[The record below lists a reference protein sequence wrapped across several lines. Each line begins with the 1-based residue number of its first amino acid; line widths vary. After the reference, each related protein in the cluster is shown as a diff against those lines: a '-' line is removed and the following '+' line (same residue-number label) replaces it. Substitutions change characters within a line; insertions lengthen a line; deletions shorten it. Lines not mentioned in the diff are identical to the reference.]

1 MLGRHPKR
9 KKKEYLKKKK
19 KRNTSGY
26 MPGWLSRV
34 EGGGI

>member
-19 KRNTSGY
+19 KKEYLRLY
-26 MPGWLSRV
+26 AWMA
-34 EGGGI
+34 E

>member
-19 KRNTSGY
+19 KKEY
-26 MPGWLSRV
+26 LWLYAWMA
-34 EGGGI
+34 E